1 MVMTCDMLIKYVV
14 LYAVIPD
21 AVRQHRRFSSS
32 AAAAD
37 ELPEA
42 CAKFFAGTRDRRDGH
57 STARQQCLTQFA
69 APQRSH
75 ASDDSDLD

>member
-21 AVRQHRRFSSS
+21 AVRQHRRCSS

-42 CAKFFAGTRDRRDGH
+42 CAKFFVGARDRRDGP